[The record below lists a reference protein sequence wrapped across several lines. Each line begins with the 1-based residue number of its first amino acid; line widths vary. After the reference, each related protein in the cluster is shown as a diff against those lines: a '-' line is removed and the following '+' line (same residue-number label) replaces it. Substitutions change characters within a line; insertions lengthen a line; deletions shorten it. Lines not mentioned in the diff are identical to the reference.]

1 MSKRPSGS
9 PRLRKPI
16 VLLDRCIPPGVG
28 KALKHFDIEYRTLDD
43 IYGVGVGQ
51 EIDDVTWITDSATH
65 GLIALTQNF
74 KIAQVQHEAQAIR
87 DNGARILSYHRA
99 SLTKE
104 SKSLIL
110 GRHLQTM
117 RRLYDHTG
125 PAFWRVSPKQV
136 LRDI

>member
-1 MSKRPSGS
+1 MSNRRGS
-9 PRLRKPI
+9 SVKSRKPV
-16 VLLDRCIPPGVG
+16 VLLDRCIPSGVG
-28 KALKHFDIEYRTLDD
+28 KALTHFDIEYRTLDD

-51 EIDDVTWITDSATH
+51 EIEDVTWIEDSAKQ

-74 KIAQVQHEAQAIR
+74 RIARVQHEAQAIR
-87 DNGARILSYHRA
+87 EHGARVLSYHRA

-104 SKSLIL
+104 SKALIL

-117 RRLYDHTG
+117 RRLHDHTG
-125 PAFWRVSPKQV
+125 PAFWRVSPRDV